1 MSASLKVPFSVRACP
16 FCGLAADVNHE
27 TQEGCI
33 AALHA
38 EIGRMRGILAS
49 LKPAGVPTLPTI
61 EEEGPKAV
69 RLSLD

>member
-1 MSASLKVPFSVRACP
+1 MSRPTVPFSIRACP

-33 AALHA
+33 EALHA

-49 LKPAGVPTLPTI
+49 LKPAGVPPLPSVEDDAPKTI
-61 EEEGPKAV
+61 
-69 RLSLD
+69 RLLLD